1 MNRALCS
8 LAAATT
14 LGALGALACA
24 AAEDQPAQGE
34 TKPSPAEPAPAAS
47 SDQSKTELTPEEK
60 AEKDARKA
68 CKAKICDIIAT
79 RDPNGDNV
87 SCDIVKT
94 WRENEI
100 VKMLG
105 GKISWP
111 WGKAVCQSRLELE
124 RKSLALAMS
133 EPTHEI
139 VMPVQNVRCTL
150 AQKSEGEPYTIE
162 VTLAPK
168 VKFENGN
175 ATEATINWGE
185 AKAPMLVYPLIYAGT
200 ALDNQ
205 ANVLGPEVVHLV
217 NEFTTKKCAELK
229 TDADAA
235 ENTALLPDSGTGAV
249 SVGSANR

>member
-8 LAAATT
+8 LAAATI
-14 LGALGALACA
+14 LLALSALACA

-34 TKPSPAEPAPAAS
+34 ASPAEPAPSAS
-47 SDQSKTELTPEEK
+47 SDQSKAELTPEEK
-60 AEKDARKA
+60 AEKDARRA
-68 CKAKICDIIAT
+68 CKAKLCDIIAT

-94 WRENEI
+94 WREDEI

-133 EPTHEI
+133 EPAHEI
-139 VMPVQNVRCTL
+139 IMPVQNVRCTL
-150 AQKSEGEPYTIE
+150 AQKSEGESYTVE

-168 VKFENGN
+168 VKFENGK

-205 ANVLGPEVVHLV
+205 ANVGPEVVRLV

-229 TDADAA
+229 TDAGAA
-235 ENTALLPDSGTGAV
+235 ANTALLSGSGTGAV

>member
-14 LGALGALACA
+14 LLTLSALTCA
-24 AAEDQPAQGE
+24 AAEDRPAQGE
-34 TKPSPAEPAPAAS
+34 AKPSPAEPAPSAG
-47 SDQSKTELTPEEK
+47 SDQGKAELTPEEK
-60 AEKDARKA
+60 AEKEARKA

-94 WRENEI
+94 WREDEI

-105 GKISWP
+105 GQISWP

-133 EPTHEI
+133 EPAHEI

-150 AQKSEGEPYTIE
+150 AQKSEGEPYTVE
-162 VTLAPK
+162 VALAPK
-168 VKFENGN
+168 VKFENGK
-175 ATEATINWGE
+175 AIEASINWGE

-205 ANVLGPEVVHLV
+205 ANVLGPEVVRLV
-217 NEFTTKKCAELK
+217 NELTTKKCAELK
-229 TDADAA
+229 TEAGGSA
-235 ENTALLPDSGTGAV
+235 NTALLPGSGTGAV